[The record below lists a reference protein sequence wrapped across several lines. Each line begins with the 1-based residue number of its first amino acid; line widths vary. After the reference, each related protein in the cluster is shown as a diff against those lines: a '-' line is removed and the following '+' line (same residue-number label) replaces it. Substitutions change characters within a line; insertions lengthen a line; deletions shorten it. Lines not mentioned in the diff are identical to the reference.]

1 MPGTLILVFTNFI
14 SFLGWLNYFSPVISR
29 SPEQR
34 YPSGPWQ
41 PLFTLGRVPCEIS
54 RGSQNGQNCLLY
66 AYISIYLGSQLKVP
80 WTDVC
85 VSVCGGGACVR
96 DHVDAF
102 THLPST
108 HGFGRSVNSA
118 DRPETLLKNDL
129 THKLYISYSIL
140 LWYSC

>member
-1 MPGTLILVFTNFI
+1 MHHGFSFLASIGFASSAATVLRLDMAPQLSLGVQSRGTPEGLGILLLLLDNIPEIPGRSQVGQKVPGTLILVFTNFI

-66 AYISIYLGSQLKVP
+66 AYISV
-80 WTDVC
+80 
-85 VSVCGGGACVR
+85 
-96 DHVDAF
+96 
-102 THLPST
+102 
-108 HGFGRSVNSA
+108 
-118 DRPETLLKNDL
+118 
-129 THKLYISYSIL
+129 SIL
-140 LWYSC
+140 AHN